1 MSKGKINESFWY
13 IRTLF
18 PYLSHQ
24 IHKALMS
31 ISSGIILILSPT
43 DCTANTANILIP
55 SRKIIDYH
63 RLLEQKKNH
72 NLQYSLI
79 NIPSQNKQESPKNA
93 NNNILDHIALLKERL
108 RTDINT
114 FDNTNLETKIPLPN
128 NLKPNVCVKEKK
140 LIPPR
145 KNINNLKDTNHRL
158 KIKNNQEIKNIH
170 HKKNNHAYTVSNK
183 NTSNY
188 LFPKTIENNQRKL
201 RKYFWPVT
209 GNIVNFKKNNNGVD
223 ILTPPNTSIKAAA
236 DGMVIYVGNDLV
248 ELGNT
253 ILIRH
258 DDSIVTVY
266 SHIDTPYVQKGQK
279 VSRGHTIGLSGK
291 SGNAQHPQ
299 VHFELRKNA
308 IAMDP
313 IKFLEEKIP

>member
-1 MSKGKINESFWY
+1 MRSTILFLIKHKLKLHKNIMSKGKINESFWY

-145 KNINNLKDTNHRL
+145 K
-158 KIKNNQEIKNIH
+158 
-170 HKKNNHAYTVSNK
+170 
-183 NTSNY
+183 
-188 LFPKTIENNQRKL
+188 
-201 RKYFWPVT
+201 
-209 GNIVNFKKNNNGVD
+209 
-223 ILTPPNTSIKAAA
+223 
-236 DGMVIYVGNDLV
+236 
-248 ELGNT
+248 
-253 ILIRH
+253 
-258 DDSIVTVY
+258 
-266 SHIDTPYVQKGQK
+266 
-279 VSRGHTIGLSGK
+279 
-291 SGNAQHPQ
+291 
-299 VHFELRKNA
+299 
-308 IAMDP
+308 
-313 IKFLEEKIP
+313 